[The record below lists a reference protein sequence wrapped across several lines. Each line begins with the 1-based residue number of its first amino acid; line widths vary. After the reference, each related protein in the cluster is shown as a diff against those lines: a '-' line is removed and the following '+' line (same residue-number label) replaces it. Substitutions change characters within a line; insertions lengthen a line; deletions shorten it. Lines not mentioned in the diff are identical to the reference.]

1 MKKWIGLLLAMIFT
15 LSFGSIANAHVTVYP
30 KEAVQGSYEKF
41 TVRVP
46 TEKEVPTVKVE
57 IKIPIDVDISK
68 FEPKAG
74 WKYDIVKDSSGK
86 ITSVVW
92 TAMDAGLGPT
102 EFGEFNMQGKVA
114 DSTTTIAWKA
124 YQTYKDGTVV
134 EWTGAP
140 GSDKPAS
147 VTSVTPKAAG
157 TAKNSL
163 TAGGELPLPTSGV
176 HEKSILLLVYLSIIL
191 SFLAILAVII
201 SLVKQKKRK
210 KTDLAND
217 ERYTVFHSMQ

>member
-57 IKIPIDVDISK
+57 IKIPIDVDITK

-74 WKYDIVKDSSGK
+74 WKYDIVKDASGK

-124 YQTYKDGTVV
+124 YQTYKDGTIVD
-134 EWTGAP
+134 WTGAP

-163 TAGGELPLPTSGV
+163 MAGGEVPLPTSGV
-176 HEKSILLLVYLSIIL
+176 LEKMLLVYLLITL

-201 SLVKQKKRK
+201 SLVKQKKHK
-210 KTDLAND
+210 KTDLAID
-217 ERYTVFHSMQ
+217 EQYTVFHSMK